1 MGLLSDLNM
10 PASIDD
16 LTIDD
21 PATESSIILAAIR
34 ENCTTD
40 EEFNDL
46 INDAAV
52 EMAIYGIIDD
62 ADAAMEASRR
72 IIIKDSKAADL
83 NRIQGKVAIALA
95 KKAGDSLFT
104 KYKKYRDLMLDA
116 KGKINAKY
124 GARAK
129 TEAKRIMMNSK
140 RKASNLESK
149 SGKSINEKIDREIN
163 SQANAGKARK

>member
-10 PASIDD
+10 TTSIDE

-21 PATESSIILAAIR
+21 PATESAIVLAAIR

-62 ADAAMEASRR
+62 ADEAMEATRR
-72 IIIKDSKAADL
+72 IVIKDSKAADL

-95 KKAGDSLFT
+95 KKAGDPLFT
-104 KYKKYRDLMLDA
+104 KYSKYRNLMLDA
-116 KGKINAKY
+116 KEKIKAKY

-140 RKASNLESK
+140 RKATNLESK
-149 SGKSINEKIDREIN
+149 SGKSINEKIDKEIS
-163 SQANAGKARK
+163 SQAKAGKVRK